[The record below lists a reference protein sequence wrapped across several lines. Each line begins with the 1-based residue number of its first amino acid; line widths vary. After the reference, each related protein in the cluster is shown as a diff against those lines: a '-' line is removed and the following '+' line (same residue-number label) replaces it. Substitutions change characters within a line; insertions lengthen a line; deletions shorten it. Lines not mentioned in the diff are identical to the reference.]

1 MKTTK
6 IEVLERALARE
17 REARKVAEKIL
28 EDKSAKLYNLTQEL
42 QASNI
47 RLESLLKI
55 KTNELKGVFEN
66 IVDAYVVM
74 DLHGNVLKMNHAA
87 ENLLGVPTKD
97 TSINLMKLVH
107 FDELEN
113 VKNGFKKLIS
123 EGSLTNFQVRI
134 HPTQNSEKLVHINS
148 SVIYNENNEPIAA
161 QGIVRDITLE
171 KEAEEKLKDSQERLA
186 LVISNLDSSI
196 LLENEHRQIALTNQ
210 RFCELF
216 KIKATPKQLIGQD
229 CSTSAEQSK
238 VLFKKP
244 NEFVDRINTIL
255 KTKETILGEEIEMA
269 DGTIIERDYIPIF
282 KGKDYKGHLW
292 SYRDITIQKKYK
304 DSLQAEREK
313 YSNIIE
319 NMKLGLIEVDN
330 DDKILM
336 VNQGFEEMSG
346 YSKAELI
353 GKKGKELLLKEGF
366 KEKLDQENK
375 NRLDGNSNSY
385 EVTII
390 QKDGTERYW
399 LISGAP
405 NYNINGKVTGSIGIN
420 LDITEFKKLQLQK
433 EALLKNLEQRN
444 EELQEYAHVVSHD
457 LKSPLRSIHAL
468 VSWLK
473 EDNAEVFDTN
483 SLENIEHIENTLE
496 KMESLISGILS
507 YSNASTENEREELVD
522 LNHIISDVEQ
532 FIICPEN
539 IEISVKNKLPILKGD
554 RTKFQQ
560 LFQNLI
566 SNAIKFNDKEK
577 GYISIDYEEKQSFH
591 KFTIEDNGIG
601 IAPEYHKKIFK
612 VFQSLGNHKDSSGIG
627 LSIVKKIVELHKGE
641 IWLESKEGEGSK
653 FHFTLKK

>member
-87 ENLLGVPTKD
+87 ENLLGVTTKD

-216 KIKATPKQLIGQD
+216 KIEATPKQLIGQD

-238 VLFKKP
+238 VLFKNP
-244 NEFVDRINTIL
+244 NQFVDRINTIL

-539 IEISVKNKLPILKGD
+539 IKISVKNKLPILKGD

-641 IWLESKEGEGSK
+641 IWLESKEGKGSK
-653 FHFTLKK
+653 FYFTLKK

>member
-216 KIKATPKQLIGQD
+216 KIEATPKQLIGQD

-653 FHFTLKK
+653 FYFTLKK